1 MSCGTSSV
9 MVNVQRPADISVPQ
23 TVQDVVIANRSIAGK
38 GNKAGNILEGIF
50 SGEGIGADKKGS
62 EYCMMG
68 LTNMLQKSERYNL
81 KNAGDIYLMEQE
93 LQSFLL
99 YYHGRM

>member
-1 MSCGTSSV
+1 MSCGTATV

-38 GNKAGNILEGIF
+38 GNKVGNVIEGIF

-62 EYCMMG
+62 EYCMLG
-68 LTNMLQKSERYNL
+68 LTNMLQNSERYNL
-81 KNAGDIYLMEQE
+81 KNAGEMSIASNL
-93 LQSFLL
+93 S
-99 YYHGRM
+99 G